1 MEASNG
7 LIKEVLSGFSCEEFL
22 SVSIS
27 DCSVLRTE
35 WLFVDAQTEQ
45 KIMNFLDLV
54 GRKRKF

>member
-27 DCSVLRTE
+27 DLFCFKNRVVVRGRTNGTKDYE
-35 WLFVDAQTEQ
+35 FSG
-45 KIMNFLDLV
+45 FS
-54 GRKRKF
+54 G